1 MGPQTHH
8 RGRDLGTPPDAFLAS
23 SASEPDVLVRNRAAG
38 NSRRDYPMANLNV
51 TYSEMS
57 DSATKMRN
65 DKNDIDAK
73 LTECKSIVDD
83 LTNSGF
89 VTDQASGKF
98 DEVHTEFINSANKV
112 MDTLDQLSQWLDK
125 AVDAMRDMD
134 TQMAGSLNNN

>member
-1 MGPQTHH
+1 
-8 RGRDLGTPPDAFLAS
+8 
-23 SASEPDVLVRNRAAG
+23 
-38 NSRRDYPMANLNV
+38 MANLNV
-51 TYSEMS
+51 TYAEMS
-57 DSATKMRN
+57 DSASKMRN

-98 DEVHTEFINSANKV
+98 DEVHTEFITSANKV
-112 MDTLDQLSQWLDK
+112 METLEQLSQWLDK

-134 TQMAGSLNNN
+134 TQMANSLNQ